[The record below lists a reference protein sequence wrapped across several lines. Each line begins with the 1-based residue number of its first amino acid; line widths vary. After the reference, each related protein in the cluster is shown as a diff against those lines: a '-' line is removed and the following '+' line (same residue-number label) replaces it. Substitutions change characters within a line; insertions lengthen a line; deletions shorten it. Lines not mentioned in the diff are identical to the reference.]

1 MTSIHELLEIALKN
15 RASDLILKADAPP
28 ALRVDGRIQSCPELG
43 VLSPSATH
51 EIAMSILY
59 SATRDNLIRYGDGVS
74 KIRCIQVRKT
84 R

>member
-43 VLSPSATH
+43 VLTPSATH
-51 EIAMSILY
+51 EIASFLSSRIRAGP
-59 SATRDNLIRYGDGVS
+59 SCVTAPNATWI
-74 KIRCIQVRKT
+74 C
-84 R
+84 